1 MSHPPP
7 KIFRPSTVLP
17 IPFYFISFRNYT
29 GPTNQGLNEGRSRN
43 YGSRGQYSPVIEI
56 DEDSHSK
63 FINETSQGGGRSG
76 RGTSVGPGGIFFKKF
91 LEIVFL
97 FLVKIR

>member
-1 MSHPPP
+1 MNYLYL
-7 KIFRPSTVLP
+7 F
-17 IPFYFISFRNYT
+17 SFRNYT
-29 GPTNQGLNEGRSRN
+29 GPTNQGINEGRSRN

-76 RGTSVGPGGIFFKKF
+76 RGTSVGPGGREEDSEVEY
-91 LEIVFL
+91 LC
-97 FLVKIR
+97 KIPKSFEN